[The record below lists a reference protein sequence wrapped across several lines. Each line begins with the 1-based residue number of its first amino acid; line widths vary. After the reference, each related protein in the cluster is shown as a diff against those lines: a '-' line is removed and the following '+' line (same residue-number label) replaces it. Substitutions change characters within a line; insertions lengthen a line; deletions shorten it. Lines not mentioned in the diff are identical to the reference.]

1 MRIGQSVANP
11 LISAW
16 GVIWSRESG
25 PEGYTVP
32 RGMLATGSYKGSPF
46 EHVIATRTSFHHSL
60 ENLVPGLDH
69 PVLFELAESGST
81 DYLAMPIAYGDG
93 SLQVSA
99 FTTDRPG
106 GFRDAEIELIES
118 LAPAIGAALEPAA
131 MRHSMASLLEVY
143 LGSGP
148 AERIGKGAFRR
159 GQTTE
164 IDAAVL
170 ITDLRDSTGLSE
182 RLQPDALLE
191 RLGAYFEI
199 VVDAVR
205 AQGGDVLK
213 FVGDGVLAVFPA
225 EHDGRQEA
233 CAARR
238 TRRHERLFAP
248 AAASMRFIAALHV
261 GPVVYGNI
269 GSPDRLDFTV
279 VGPTVNY
286 LSRLEGIAKSLD
298 RRAVCSGEVAG
309 VLSGEAAI
317 SLGSHVLKGF
327 ADPQEVFELRLPKPA
342 PSAPVVSGRFLR
354 ARPECGRVP
363 PPLHPTAS
371 ARPACASA
379 ATRTGW
385 QSRRSE
391 AAAACP
397 TAARCAC

>member
-1 MRIGQSVANP
+1 VTHDTDDHLQRAGIVDWLIGPARQQASPAEIVGGLSERLVDAGIPLLRVRIGQSVANP

-16 GVIWSRESG
+16 GVIWSRDSG

-46 EHVIATRTSFHHSL
+46 EHVITTRTSFHNSL
-60 ENLVPGLDH
+60 ENLVTGVDH

-81 DYLAMPIAYGDG
+81 DYLAIPIGYGDG

-106 GFRDAEIELIES
+106 GFHDPEIKLIES
-118 LAPAIGAALEPAA
+118 LAPAIGAALEPSA
-131 MRHSMASLLEVY
+131 MRNSMASLLEVY

-148 AERIGKGAFRR
+148 ADRIGKGAFRR

-182 RLQPDALLE
+182 RLTPDVLLE

-205 AQGGDVLK
+205 GQGGDVLK

-233 CAARR
+233 CERAARAVMNA
-238 TRRHERLFAP
+238 FGNP

-286 LSRLEGIAKSLD
+286 LSRLEGIAKSLE

-309 VLSGEAAI
+309 VLSGHAA
-317 SLGSHVLKGF
+317 SLGHHVLKGF
-327 ADPQEVFELRLPKPA
+327 ADPQEVFELRLPDPA
-342 PSAPVVSGRFLR
+342 
-354 ARPECGRVP
+354 
-363 PPLHPTAS
+363 
-371 ARPACASA
+371 
-379 ATRTGW
+379 
-385 QSRRSE
+385 
-391 AAAACP
+391 
-397 TAARCAC
+397 

>member
-1 MRIGQSVANP
+1 MLNTVTSDTDHHSIQRSRIVDWLIGPARQRASAEEIVGGLAERLLEAGIPLLRVRIGQSVANP

-16 GVIWSRESG
+16 GVIWSRGKG
-25 PEGYTVP
+25 PELYTIP
-32 RGMLATGSYKGSPF
+32 RGMLATASYKGSPF
-46 EHVIATRTSFHHSL
+46 EQVIATRTSFHHSL
-60 ENLVPGLDH
+60 ENLVPGVDH

-81 DYLAMPIAYGDG
+81 DYLALPIEYGDG

-106 GFRDAEIELIES
+106 GLSDREVRFLES

-131 MRHSMASLLEVY
+131 VRHSMASLLEVY

-148 AERIGKGAFRR
+148 AERVGKGAFRR
-159 GQTTE
+159 GHTTE

-182 RLQPDALLE
+182 RLAPDALLE

-213 FVGDGVLAVFPA
+213 FLGDGVLAVFPV
-225 EHDGRQEA
+225 EQDGRQEA
-233 CAARR
+233 CQRAADAVINA
-238 TRRHERLFAP
+238 FAHP

-286 LSRLEGIAKSLD
+286 LSRLEGVAKLLD
-298 RRAVCSGEVAG
+298 RRAVCSREVAD
-309 VLSGEAAI
+309 VLSGVSAA
-317 SLGSHVLKGF
+317 SLGHHVLKGF
-327 ADPQEVFELRLPKPA
+327 ADPQEVFDLRLPE
-342 PSAPVVSGRFLR
+342 SA
-354 ARPECGRVP
+354 
-363 PPLHPTAS
+363 
-371 ARPACASA
+371 
-379 ATRTGW
+379 
-385 QSRRSE
+385 
-391 AAAACP
+391 
-397 TAARCAC
+397 